1 MTHPVEMT
9 LEQAIDRIGPGRFQ
23 RKLLVVAGASWAADA
38 MEVLLIAF
46 AIPSLIG
53 AWGLSR
59 AQAGLLGTALFV
71 GMMVGAWGWGSLADR
86 IGRRPGFIL
95 TILIDSFFGLLSA
108 FAPTYA
114 VLLVLRALTGFGVG
128 GTLPVDYAI
137 TAEFL
142 PRKVRGRWLVYLES
156 FWAVGTLVA
165 AGLAWLIVPPFPEL
179 GWRLLFAASAV
190 PGLVVVWVRRT
201 IPESPRHLLVNG
213 REAEARAVLER
224 VAVENGVE
232 LGEFRLKAEP
242 ATEEGRRVPLA
253 TIFRSPLLKSTL
265 VLSAV
270 WFLLSL
276 GYYGTFIWLPG
287 IFVQRGFDFL
297 RTYQNTLILALAQ
310 LPGYFSAAFLIERWG
325 RRRTLATYLI
335 ASGVFTYLFA
345 AVNGLPA
352 ILTAAVL
359 MSFFA
364 LGAWGALYAWT
375 PELYPTTARATG
387 MGWAGAMARVA
398 GILAPTLGATLLTVS
413 LPLALTVYAATY
425 IVAGLLSLAGRET
438 RGAALADTLADMAV
452 PTSIRGPLTSEGS

>member
-1 MTHPVEMT
+1 MARQTELT
-9 LEQAIDRIGPGRFQ
+9 LDQAIERIGVGRFQ

-46 AIPSLIG
+46 AIPSLIV

-59 AQAGLLGTALFV
+59 PQAGLLGTALFV
-71 GMMVGAWGWGSLADR
+71 GMMVGAWGWGSIADR
-86 IGRRPGFIL
+86 IGRKPGFVL
-95 TILIDSFFGLLSA
+95 TILIDSLFGLLSA

-156 FWAVGTLVA
+156 FWALGTLVA
-165 AGLAWLIVPPFPEL
+165 AGLAWLIVPRFPEL

-190 PGLVVVWVRRT
+190 PGLVVVWVRRS
-201 IPESPRHLLVNG
+201 IPESPRYLLVNG
-213 REAEARAVLER
+213 REAEARAVLQR
-224 VAVENGVE
+224 VAAENGVT
-232 LGEFRLKAEP
+232 LGEFRLRAEP
-242 ATEEGRRVPLA
+242 AEAGAKRLPVA
-253 TIFRSPLLKSTL
+253 AIFRSPLLKSTL

-297 RTYQNTLILALAQ
+297 RTYQNTFILALAQ

-325 RRRTLATYLI
+325 RRRTLAAYLI
-335 ASGVFTYLFA
+335 ASGIFTYLFA

-352 ILTAAVL
+352 ILAAAVM

-398 GILAPTLGATLLTVS
+398 GILAPTLGAALLALS
-413 LPLALTVYAATY
+413 LPLALTVYAATF
-425 IVAGLLSLAGRET
+425 ILAGIISLLGRET
-438 RGAALADTLADMAV
+438 RGVALADTLTEMTP
-452 PTSIRGPLTSEGS
+452 PTLRAPLVMER